1 MILKAKSAITF
12 ALVIVALAA
21 AALFV
26 MRTPDNAA
34 ALAAEPLPAEKLAAA
49 LSERFIGNA
58 SAPVTL
64 YEHSSL
70 SCPHCAHFHRDTLP
84 KLKTDYV
91 DTGKIKIVFR
101 DFPLNGPALTGS
113 VLARCLPESRYFDYI
128 SLLFETQDQ
137 WLKSPD
143 FEKTMR
149 QDATLAGLSPAE
161 ADACLSSDALKKGI
175 VEKMQADGKRLG
187 IDSTPTFTIGDD
199 VSSPKVIGAAS
210 YEDFAAAL
218 DKALAET
225 KK

>member
-1 MILKAKSAITF
+1 MLTIIG
-12 ALVIVALAA
+12 ALVLCVTGILW
-21 AALFV
+21 FV
-26 MRTPDNAA
+26 QCSGNCGPVKAV
-34 ALAAEPLPAEKLAAA
+34 LAAEESLSAERLSAA
-49 LSERFIGNA
+49 LSERAIGDA
-58 SAPVTL
+58 KAPVTL

-84 KLKTDYV
+84 RLKTDYV
-91 DTGKIKIVFR
+91 DTGKIRIVFR

-128 SLLFETQDQ
+128 SLIFSTQDQ
-137 WLKSPD
+137 WLKKEN
-143 FEKTMR
+143 FEKIMR
-149 QDATLAGLSPAE
+149 QNAALAGLSPAE
-161 ADACLSSDALKKGI
+161 ADACLSNEALKKGI

-187 IDSTPTFTIGDD
+187 IDSTPTFTIGDE

-218 DKALAET
+218 DKALAEA